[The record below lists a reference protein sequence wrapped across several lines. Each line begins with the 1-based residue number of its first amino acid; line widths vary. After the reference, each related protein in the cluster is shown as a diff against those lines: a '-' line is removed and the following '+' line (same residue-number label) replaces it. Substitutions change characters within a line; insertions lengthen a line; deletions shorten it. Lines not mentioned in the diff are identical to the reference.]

1 MNKSST
7 LFLIAFLVFFL
18 IIIPYLSLAESK
30 DFSPEEPEDWPKIF
44 SGVKNASEKTK
55 QIRNEIEVRPALILG
70 ILNQE
75 SSYGK
80 NIGKTKNGWKNY
92 CEVEENKNE
101 TSCIYW
107 NAYDCKSDYSNVGK
121 NIKEGK
127 EEKKIN
133 YFETICNALRFK
145 IETVKTSFT
154 CALGFTQFEPV
165 TWWNMK
171 ERHKEDI
178 LSNPWIYQDSIL
190 ACAYK
195 LKEDGAP
202 ENEEELF
209 LNTMVLQSLPI

>member
-92 CEVEENKNE
+92 CEVEENKNSQGSSVCTYE
-101 TSCIYW
+101 VDIPSVNFSEW
-107 NAYDCKSDYSNVGK
+107 KGYDIWQNCFPN
-121 NIKEGK
+121 
-127 EEKKIN
+127 
-133 YFETICNALRFK
+133 R
-145 IETVKTSFT
+145 
-154 CALGFTQFEPV
+154 
-165 TWWNMK
+165 
-171 ERHKEDI
+171 
-178 LSNPWIYQDSIL
+178 
-190 ACAYK
+190 
-195 LKEDGAP
+195 
-202 ENEEELF
+202 
-209 LNTMVLQSLPI
+209 

>member
-92 CEVEENKNE
+92 CEVEENKNK
-101 TSCIYW
+101 TSCKYW

-121 NIKEGK
+121 TIKEGGK
-127 EEKKIN
+127 EKKIN
-133 YFETICNALRFK
+133 YFEEICNALGFK
-145 IETVKTSFT
+145 IEIVQTSFT

-178 LSNPWIYQDSIL
+178 LDLS
-190 ACAYK
+190 
-195 LKEDGAP
+195 G
-202 ENEEELF
+202 
-209 LNTMVLQSLPI
+209 LNLGLCV